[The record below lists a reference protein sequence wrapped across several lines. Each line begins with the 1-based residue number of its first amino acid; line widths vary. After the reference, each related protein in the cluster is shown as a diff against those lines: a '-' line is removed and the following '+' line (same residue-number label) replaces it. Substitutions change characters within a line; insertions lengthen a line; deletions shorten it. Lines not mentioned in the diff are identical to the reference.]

1 MPVTYEELVAKANQ
15 HAKNL
20 QVEEVERNCFNYKI
34 SLKNAG
40 IYLFLNFLKI

>member
-20 QVEEVERNCFNYKI
+20 QVEEVERNFLDYKI
-34 SLKNAG
+34 SLKKIQG
-40 IYLFLNFLKI
+40 FIYF